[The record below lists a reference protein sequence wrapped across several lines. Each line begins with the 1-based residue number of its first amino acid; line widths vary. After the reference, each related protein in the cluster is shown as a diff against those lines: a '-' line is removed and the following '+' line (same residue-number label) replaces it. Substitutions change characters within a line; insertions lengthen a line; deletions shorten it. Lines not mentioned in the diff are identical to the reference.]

1 MLQKIF
7 GWFSASSKHHRSEN
21 PFLYPLDLDE
31 LKAELKVEYHAK
43 RLGEIGLPAA
53 NDEKLTGAEE
63 AIKGRLE
70 SARRD
75 ALSWATHR
83 LKTIHNRLA
92 ELDITPIVNRSL
104 QADEEF
110 ERQANSMLSDE
121 EPALRSTHQ
130 AAVTATRELEQFKI
144 KHGLQRAAKTQSGTR
159 VFTLSMV
166 LILMVLVEAAVNAK
180 LFAASFDGGIME
192 GGTWAL
198 GLAVLNVA
206 WSYSWGRFC
215 LPNALHVN
223 AARKILGW
231 FSIIPAFS
239 GAVAVGLITSHFRDA
254 LSAGADIGSNEAAK
268 IALDTLTQTPFH
280 FADAFSMLL
289 FGLSVG
295 FAIFSYFDG
304 FYWKDGY
311 PGYTAVQQQ
320 ANEAV
325 DAYEGEVEEVR
336 AKLNDLKEQFLREL
350 DDDRDTSKN
359 HVVAYTHE
367 IEEKRVTQQRVQALL
382 HQAQNLSS
390 SLIAL
395 FRSENEVY
403 RKGAP
408 TPDYFNQGILF
419 QDITLP
425 DFDTE
430 PQEILLGRQQTLLSS
445 LHSRT
450 EVIRQRIQSSFNS
463 KFDQLQPVREQINKE
478 GKSNGQA

>member
-7 GWFSASSKHHRSEN
+7 GWFRASSKQHKSEN

-43 RLGEIGLPAA
+43 RLGELGLPAA
-53 NDEKLTGAEE
+53 SDEKLTGAEE
-63 AIKGRLE
+63 AIKSRLE
-70 SARRD
+70 NARRD

-92 ELDITPIVNRSL
+92 ELDITPIVNRSR

-130 AAVTATRELEQFKI
+130 AAVTATSELEQFKI
-144 KHGLQRAAKTQSGTR
+144 EHRRKRTAKTQSGAR

-166 LILMVLVEAAVNAK
+166 LILMMLGEAAVNAK

-198 GLAVLNVA
+198 GLAAVNVA
-206 WSYSWGRFC
+206 WSYCWGRFC
-215 LPNALHVN
+215 LPNALHVT
-223 AARKILGW
+223 AVRKIFGW
-231 FSIIPAFS
+231 FSIIPAFL
-239 GAVAVGLITSHFRDA
+239 GAVFIGLVTSHFRDA

-295 FAIFSYFDG
+295 FAIASYFDG
-304 FYWKDGY
+304 FYWKDSY
-311 PGYTAVQQQ
+311 PGYTYVQQF
-320 ANEAV
+320 ADEAV
-325 DAYEGEVEEVR
+325 DAYEAEVEEVR
-336 AKLNDLKEQFLREL
+336 AKLNDLKVQFLSQL
-350 DDDRDTSKN
+350 DNDGDTSKD
-359 HVVAYTHE
+359 HVVDYAHE

-382 HQAQNLSS
+382 HQAENLSS
-390 SLIAL
+390 ALIAL
-395 FRSENEVY
+395 FRSENEIY
-403 RKGAP
+403 RKGTP
-408 TPDYFNQGILF
+408 TPDYFKQGILF
-419 QDITLP
+419 QNLTLP
-425 DFDTE
+425 DFDTAS
-430 PQEILLGRQQTLLSS
+430 QELLLDRQQALLSS
-445 LHSRT
+445 LHSST
-450 EVIRQRIQSSFNS
+450 EGIRKRIQSSFDS
-463 KFDQLQPVREQINKE
+463 KFDQLQPFRNQINKE
-478 GKSNGQA
+478 NKVNGQA